1 MVASKKSLT
10 MAPSLEPEN
19 KPEGF
24 KKEEERA
31 ERHSRYRSE
40 VGDVGLSNDDI
51 NYPRG
56 LTLSKQWE
64 WFLRELLEAERPF

>member
-1 MVASKKSLT
+1 

-19 KPEGF
+19 KPQRF

-51 NYPRG
+51 NYPRWLASNG
-56 LTLSKQWE
+56 SG
-64 WFLRELLEAERPF
+64 FSGSFI